1 MESVTMEK
9 LLAVLTIV
17 LSTFQVLAASQIQ
30 DAFHWHVKGQAALEE
45 ALQRQRLNLNVAKN
59 IIFFLGDGMD
69 VTTTT
74 AARIRK
80 GQLNGETGEEA
91 SLHFEY
97 FPHVGLVKTYNTDR
111 QVPDS
116 AGTATAYLCGVKS
129 KFGTL
134 GVDDRVERGKCSSIE
149 GAAVDSIM
157 IDSLR
162 AGKNTGFVTTARVT
176 HASPA
181 ALYAH
186 TPERRWENDH
196 DLDSDTVREGCKDIA
211 LQLIENGKN
220 FNVIMGGG
228 RRELTH
234 RSVEDPEYDGDYGQ
248 RRDGRNLVNDWLADK
263 DPMRAHYVWNLRD
276 FNRIDPVETDH
287 LIGLF
292 QPSHMKYEA
301 DRSWDRAGEPSLA
314 QMTEKAIRILQKNK
328 KEGFFLFVEGGR
340 IDHGHHDGMAR
351 DALTETLAMDD
362 AVGAALRLTS
372 SEDTLIIVTADH
384 AHVMTMAG
392 YPSRGNPILGLE
404 DHYLADDDLPYST
417 LSYANGPG
425 AKNLKL
431 SFRKYGARENLTTV
445 ETDVTGYRQQ
455 ALVPFDEETH
465 GGQDVMVYAH
475 GPMAHLFHGV
485 QEQSYIPLA
494 VRYAACIGGETEHCT
509 HGQARWCEDGK
520 PSQSRTTDQTFADAS
535 TDTRGAAGSLRRRGG
550 ALQILSSVVVLLFT
564 RSQ

>member
-1 MESVTMEK
+1 M
-9 LLAVLTIV
+9 LTIPLFIV
-17 LSTFQVLAASQIQ
+17 SQFSDASYWN
-30 DAFHWHVKGQAALEE
+30 ARGRAALEE
-45 ALQRQRLNLNVAKN
+45 ALQNQRLNLNIAKN
-59 IIFFLGDGMD
+59 IIFFLGDGLD

-80 GQLNGETGEEA
+80 GQLAGGLGEEA
-91 SLHFEY
+91 SLHFES

-149 GAAVDSIM
+149 GAAVDSIL
-157 IDSLR
+157 IDSMK
-162 AGKNTGFVTTARVT
+162 AGKSTGFVTTARVT

-186 TPERRWENDH
+186 TPDRRWENDK
-196 DLDSDTVREGCKDIA
+196 DLDENDVREGCKDIA
-211 LQLIENGKN
+211 LQLVEHGKTM
-220 FNVIMGGG
+220 NVIMGGG
-228 RRELTH
+228 RRELTP
-234 RSVEDPEYDGDYGQ
+234 RNVEDPEYDGDYGQ
-248 RRDGRNLVNDWLADK
+248 RRDGRNLIEDWLKDK
-263 DPMRAHYVWNLRD
+263 DSMRSHYVWNLGD
-276 FNRIDPVETDH
+276 FNRVNPETTDH

-301 DRSWDRAGEPSLA
+301 DRRWDRAGEPSLA
-314 QMTEKAIRILQKNK
+314 QMTEKAIKILQRTSDN
-328 KEGFFLFVEGGR
+328 GFFLFVEAGR

-362 AVGAALRLTS
+362 AIGVALRLTS
-372 SEDTLIIVTADH
+372 SEDTLIVSTADH

-404 DHYLADDDLPYST
+404 DHYLADDDLPYAT

-425 AKNLKL
+425 ALHL
-431 SFRKYGARENLTTV
+431 ASSFRKHGTRENLTTV
-445 ETDVTGYRQQ
+445 DTEETGHQQQ

-465 GGQDVMVYAH
+465 GGQDVMVYAR
-475 GPMAHLFHGV
+475 GPMSHLFHGV
-485 QEQSYIPLA
+485 QEQSYIPHA
-494 VRYAACIGGETEHCT
+494 IRYAACLAGETEHCIN
-509 HGQARWCEDGK
+509 GQARWCEGATA
-520 PSQSRTTDQTFADAS
+520 SASSSSSSSSRTKDQAEVEAHV
-535 TDTRGAAGSLRRRGG
+535 GGSAISWRTHTG
-550 ALQILSSVVVLLFT
+550 IFHVIVSVCLSICVL
-564 RSQ
+564 SIY